1 VIILSEPLQA
11 GTEGTADGSE
21 AVTASEGE
29 SGGSEA
35 SANPYGSDPA
45 ALVAEAASVPAVWP
59 SVAWEHALLEHVQ
72 RPVLPRVI
80 DHFVENGMEY
90 LVEELPTGQS
100 LWDAW
105 DAPQATALER
115 FGWLKQIAGALHHL
129 HQNNAILES
138 LRPEMVVIT
147 PEGGPRIN
155 DLSELLPLPL
165 PPNPPLRGSCYT
177 APELILSSA
186 QADARADLYTF
197 GAMLY
202 ALYLGRELTELDF
215 EMQGSPKAILERYR
229 DIHPLVGRLISK
241 TCCRDLSKRFPTEE
255 VAPHDPTGF
264 VELIQTLETC
274 RQTLDYARLEVAAW
288 TTTGMVRGNNEDALV
303 LQYCTEAHES
313 QLGDNVLVLLA
324 DGMGGYEAGEV
335 AAAMAVQGMRDR
347 LVQQLALV
355 ACAGAAAPT
364 GAAANAGNAAKR
376 PLDVARC
383 QQLLGEALRDANQRI
398 YTASRA
404 EAGRHGMGC
413 TAEAVYVDG
422 YNIVVGH
429 VGDSRTYHLH
439 QGQLSQLT
447 CDQTWVSRMVELGV
461 LTSQEAE
468 QHPRRH
474 ELQQA
479 LGGYPDVEPALYH
492 RTLTPGDWI
501 VVCTDGLSCHI
512 PADTLTEVLL
522 ASRSAESAA
531 RRLVNLANLAGA
543 TDNATVVVIRAL

>member
-1 VIILSEPLQA
+1 
-11 GTEGTADGSE
+11 
-21 AVTASEGE
+21 
-29 SGGSEA
+29 
-35 SANPYGSDPA
+35 
-45 ALVAEAASVPAVWP
+45 
-59 SVAWEHALLEHVQ
+59 
-72 RPVLPRVI
+72 
-80 DHFVENGMEY
+80 
-90 LVEELPTGQS
+90 
-100 LWDAW
+100 
-105 DAPQATALER
+105 
-115 FGWLKQIAGALHHL
+115 
-129 HQNNAILES
+129 
-138 LRPEMVVIT
+138 
-147 PEGGPRIN
+147 
-155 DLSELLPLPL
+155 
-165 PPNPPLRGSCYT
+165 
-177 APELILSSA
+177 
-186 QADARADLYTF
+186 
-197 GAMLY
+197 
-202 ALYLGRELTELDF
+202 
-215 EMQGSPKAILERYR
+215 
-229 DIHPLVGRLISK
+229 
-241 TCCRDLSKRFPTEE
+241 
-255 VAPHDPTGF
+255 
-264 VELIQTLETC
+264 
-274 RQTLDYARLEVAAW
+274 
-288 TTTGMVRGNNEDALV
+288 NNEDALV

-355 ACAGAAAPT
+355 ACAGAAAPA
-364 GAAANAGNAAKR
+364 GPAANPGNAAKR
-376 PLDVARC
+376 RLDVARC

-398 YTASRA
+398 YAASRA
-404 EAGRHGMGC
+404 EAARHGMGC

-461 LTSQEAE
+461 LTPQEAE